1 MPCTHGMRFCLS
13 KLSHNVVWN
22 ILGSVL
28 PMAAGL
34 LAIPFLIHA
43 LGTERFGLLTL
54 VWSILG
60 YFSLFDMGIGRA
72 TTKYV
77 SHYWSRQRLLST
89 SKLVRVAMLM
99 LFVLGMAAAM
109 LLMLSASSISNAVHL
124 SAGLSRSEFYSSL
137 LVMAAALPVVMLTAG
152 LRGTLEGQ
160 SRFRLLN
167 AIKIPASTAIFL
179 VPLLLLPF
187 THRVDMIATAL
198 AVTRLLVLAA
208 HAWVVRSVLL
218 FAPWRWGHAERV
230 LFRRLLNYGGWIF
243 VATGVG
249 TLMSMGYLD
258 RLVIGWLRAVSDLAY
273 YATPMEIILRLLV
286 IPGAIASAMF
296 PFLAASGRNESESRA
311 VCDRS
316 LTYIGIL
323 CFPFVILAL
332 ALGHELM
339 AVWISQAFS
348 ARSDTALRLLM
359 LGVFFNALAHV
370 PYTLLQATG
379 KPKPTAM
386 RHVMELPFYIPAL
399 LVLVYYWGVNGAA
412 FAWMLWAIVDMVLLF
427 WLARREMGYSILSP
441 RRAASPLLWLA
452 CFGGVAFLFAYLPE
466 LLRIA
471 GTVVVLVVFA
481 SYVWKVHLSDV
492 ERGKIRALYCS
503 RSAA

>member
-1 MPCTHGMRFCLS
+1 MIGGVLS
-13 KLSHNVVWN
+13 KLSHNAVWN
-22 ILGSVL
+22 LLGSVL

-34 LAIPFLIHA
+34 IAIPLLIHT

-77 SHYWSRQRLLST
+77 ALYWSRQRLLST
-89 SKLVRVAMLM
+89 SRLVRAALLM
-99 LFVLGMAAAM
+99 LFVFGSIAAL
-109 LLMLSASSISNAVHL
+109 LLMASAGIITRTVHL
-124 SAGLSRSEFYSSL
+124 SASLSREEFYASL
-137 LVMAAALPVVMLTAG
+137 MIMAATLPLVMLTAG

-167 AIKIPASTAIFL
+167 VIKIPASLTSFV

-187 THRVDMIATAL
+187 THRVDQITLAL
-198 AVTRLLVLAA
+198 AATRLLVLLA
-208 HAWVVRSVLL
+208 HAWVVRSVLWA
-218 FAPWRWGHAERV
+218 APWRWRRADRM
-230 LFRRLLNYGGWIF
+230 LLRRLMHYGGWVF

-258 RLVIGWLRAVSDLAY
+258 RLAIGWLRAVADLAY
-273 YATPMEIILRLLV
+273 YATPMEIILRLLI

-296 PFLAASGRNESESRA
+296 PYLAAAGQSVDTLRTTCA
-311 VCDRS
+311 RS

-332 ALGHELM
+332 SLGRDALG
-339 AVWISQAFS
+339 VWIGPAFAGQS
-348 ARSDTALRLLM
+348 AVVLDLLM

-379 KPKPTAM
+379 HPRPTAL
-386 RHVMELPFYIPAL
+386 RHVWELPFYVPVMLA
-399 LVLVYYWGVNGAA
+399 LVYYYGVNGAA
-412 FAWMLWAIVDMVLLF
+412 FAWMAWAIIDMVLLF
-427 WLARREMGYSILSP
+427 WLARREMGYAIL
-441 RRAASPLLWLA
+441 ASGGSARPLLELA
-452 CFGGVAFLFAYLPE
+452 GFAIMAAVLAHLP
-466 LLRIA
+466 LPLRISGA
-471 GTVVVLVVFA
+471 GLLLAGFVI
-481 SYVWKVHLSDV
+481 YVWKVHLSEV
-492 ERGKIRALYCS
+492 ERGKIRTMYRTRPIS
-503 RSAA
+503 